1 MKYSSRWRGKTM
13 NKTLLIFRHEFLHTI
28 KRTGFIILTLALPVL
43 ALLAIGVFQL
53 LSGIVKPP
61 VAEELKIGYV
71 DNSGGFDQFT
81 TQGNITLVRFDTP
94 EAATQSLI
102 KKDINEYFVV
112 PPDYISRGI
121 ISRYTTRKELI
132 PPPATT
138 TAIKNFLSSN
148 LLAGK
153 VPTTTVARI
162 KAPLN
167 LVTITLTATGAV
179 APEQGGFGNFIL
191 PGVFSILLVL
201 ALVFSSTYVLQG
213 LGEEK
218 ENRLMEVLLSSVS
231 TRQLI
236 TGKVLGIGAAGL
248 AQVVVWVVSLLFLLN
263 LASSSIGGF
272 ISTIQIPANFL
283 VLGVL
288 GVVYF
293 ILGYLLFAV
302 LSAGVAAISTT
313 VREGQGLASIFTLF
327 AIAPF
332 WFFSLLLAFPNSPIW
347 VVFSI
352 FPFSAPVLV
361 MLRLGMTS
369 VPAWQLTVSIAVL
382 VLSIV
387 GGLLLAAKLLRTY
400 LLMYGKRPSLG
411 EIIRSLR
418 SA

>member
-1 MKYSSRWRGKTM
+1 MD
-13 NKTLLIFRHEFLHTI
+13 KTLLIFRHEFLHTI

-43 ALLAIGVFQL
+43 ALLGIGVFQL
-53 LSGIVKPP
+53 VSGIAKPP
-61 VAEELKIGYV
+61 AEVTKVGYV
-71 DNSGGFDQFT
+71 DEVGGFDQFT
-81 TQGNITLVRFDTP
+81 TQGNITFVRFDTP

-272 ISTIQIPANFL
+272 ISTLQIPANFL
-283 VLGVL
+283 AL

>member
-1 MKYSSRWRGKTM
+1 M

-28 KRTGFIILTLALPVL
+28 KRTGFIILTIALPVL
-43 ALLAIGVFQL
+43 ALLGIGVFHIV
-53 LSGIVKPP
+53 SGVAKPP
-61 VAEELKIGYV
+61 AEVTKIGYV
-71 DNSGGFDQFT
+71 DEAGGFEEFT
-81 TQGNITLVRFDTP
+81 SRGNMTLVRFDTR
-94 EAATQSLI
+94 ESATRALI
-102 KKDINEYFVV
+102 KKDINEYFVI
-112 PPDYISRGI
+112 PPDYVSVGI
-121 ISRYTTRKELI
+121 INRYTMQKEVT
-132 PPPATT
+132 PPSATAI
-138 TAIKNFLSSN
+138 AIKNFLSSN

-153 VPTTTVARI
+153 VPATTVVRI
-162 KAPLN
+162 EAPLN
-167 LVTITLTATGAV
+167 LVTTTLTASGNV
-179 APEQGGFGNFIL
+179 ATEQGGLGNLVI
-191 PGVFSILLVL
+191 PGVFGILLAL
-201 ALVFSSTYVLQG
+201 ALVFSSIYVLQG

-218 ENRLMEVLLSSVS
+218 ENRLMEILLSSVS

-248 AQVVVWVVSLLFLLN
+248 LQVVVWVVSIPFMLN

-283 VLGVL
+283 VLGVT
-288 GVVYF
+288 YF

-332 WFFSLLLAFPNSPIW
+332 WFFSLLLLYPNSPIW

-361 MLRLGMTS
+361 MLRLGMTG
-369 VPAWQLTVSIAVL
+369 VPAWQLAASTVVL

-400 LLMYGKRPSLG
+400 ILMYGKRPKLV
-411 EIIRSLR
+411 EIIRNLR
-418 SA
+418 RG